1 MPNKYEVGYGNPPK
15 YTQFK
20 PGLSGNPKGRP
31 KAAKNFKTDLTEEMN
46 ELVQITEG
54 GRSKT
59 ISKQRAIL
67 KRTVE
72 KALKADMRAV
82 DLIIKWVSNYLQIM
96 EVQEDIVQ
104 QISSDDRAIL
114 NNYIAEQTKN
124 KKNKYTNRDK
134 P

>member
-1 MPNKYEVGYGNPPK
+1 MSNKYEVGYGKPPK

-72 KALKADMRAV
+72 KALKGDMRAV

-124 KKNKYTNRDK
+124 KKNKHTSRDK
-134 P
+134 A

>member
-96 EVQEDIVQ
+96 DEQEDIVQ

>member
-46 ELVQITEG
+46 ELVQITEN
-54 GRSKT
+54 GRPRI

-96 EVQEDIVQ
+96 DEQEDIVQ

>member
-1 MPNKYEVGYGNPPK
+1 MSNKYEVGYGKPPK
-15 YTQFK
+15 HTQFK
-20 PGLSGNPKGRP
+20 PSQSGNPKGRP

-72 KALKADMRAV
+72 KALKGDMRAV

-124 KKNKYTNRDK
+124 KKNKHTSRDK
-134 P
+134 A